1 MAEPEEIVTYLEE
14 NIFRSKELSGKKV
27 LVTAGPTY
35 EAIDPVRF
43 IGNHSS
49 GKMGYAI
56 AEAFFRRG
64 ADVCLVSG
72 PTSLSIKYNGIKLL
86 KVTSAKQMYNAC
98 LEQFSDMDISV
109 MAAAVADYTP
119 VSVADQKIK
128 KSSGSLA
135 IDLEKTTDILKTLG
149 AKKADH
155 QFVAGFAL
163 ETENEKENALAK
175 LKSKNADLIVLNSL
189 NDEDAGFGKESNKVT
204 IFDKEGNEYAYPA
217 KSKQLVAIDIVD
229 LIIKK
234 IHAKTS
240 LIFLLIFTFCVNLS
254 FGQELR
260 AKVTVLANRVPNTV
274 DKKVFQTLQTQLTNF
289 LNNRKWTRDVFQAQ
303 EKIECN
309 FLLNIDRVIETNVY
323 KASLTIQAAR
333 PVFNSAYQTPLIN
346 FQDADVSFRYVE
358 YQPVEFN
365 ENRVQG
371 SDALASNLTATFA
384 FYVYTIL
391 GLDYDSFGP
400 KGGDQY
406 FQKAQSIVN
415 NAPEARDISGWKA
428 FDGLRNRYWLSENLM
443 NSRYNVIHDVIL
455 YLLPARV
462 RQNV

>member
-1 MAEPEEIVTYLEE
+1 M
-14 NIFRSKELSGKKV
+14 
-27 LVTAGPTY
+27 
-35 EAIDPVRF
+35 
-43 IGNHSS
+43 
-49 GKMGYAI
+49 
-56 AEAFFRRG
+56 
-64 ADVCLVSG
+64 
-72 PTSLSIKYNGIKLL
+72 IK
-86 KVTSAKQMYNAC
+86 
-98 LEQFSDMDISV
+98 
-109 MAAAVADYTP
+109 P
-119 VSVADQKIK
+119 
-128 KSSGSLA
+128 
-135 IDLEKTTDILKTLG
+135 
-149 AKKADH
+149 
-155 QFVAGFAL
+155 
-163 ETENEKENALAK
+163 
-175 LKSKNADLIVLNSL
+175 
-189 NDEDAGFGKESNKVT
+189 
-204 IFDKEGNEYAYPA
+204 
-217 KSKQLVAIDIVD
+217 
-229 LIIKK
+229 
-234 IHAKTS
+234 S
-240 LIFLLIFTFCVNLS
+240 LIFLFIFTFCVNIS

-289 LNNRKWTRDVFQAQ
+289 LNNRKWTKDVFQAQ
-303 EKIECN
+303 EKIDCN

-428 FDGLRNRYWLSENLM
+428 FDGLRNRYWLNENLM
-443 NSRYNVIHDVIL
+443 NSRYNVIHDVYYTYYRQGLDKMYEKEDEGRDQIL
-455 YLLPARV
+455 ASLAQLQALNQENPNLMIEQFFMQGKSQELARIFKKGSPQQKSKAIDLLQKLDVPNSGYYK
-462 RQNV
+462 QEIK